1 MATAVLDAPK
11 TMTLGEFLA
20 LPDDGTERMLLDGV
34 LWEIGEENG
43 VTRRNRFH
51 SSCEVRIARV
61 LANWALSRPEPRPEV
76 VGGEAGFVLSR
87 SPDHSTTVGIDVAV
101 ISAELADSEISESSM
116 YEGTPILAVEI
127 LSPYDTIKEIAAKLK
142 KYRECG
148 VPIVWIVDTDLRT
161 VTEHRP
167 DREPK
172 LFTKA
177 DTLAAEPHLPGFSCR
192 VAEFFR

>member
-11 TMTLGEFLA
+11 PMTLEEFLA
-20 LPDDGTERMLLDGV
+20 LPDDGMERMLIDGL
-34 LWEIGEENG
+34 LWEKDGQYRDRLHASSAARIGKLFG
-43 VTRRNRFH
+43 
-51 SSCEVRIARV
+51 
-61 LANWALSRPEPRPEV
+61 NWAASVPEPRPEV
-76 VGGEAGFVLSR
+76 VGGSGFVLS
-87 SPDHSTTVGIDVAV
+87 HSTAVDIDVAV
-101 ISAELADSEISESSM
+101 ISAELADSEVDDSWM
-116 YEGTPILAVEI
+116 YEGIPILAVEI

-148 VPIVWIVDTDLRT
+148 VPIVWVVDTDLRT